1 MQDYI
6 YSVIAFV
13 AMAIVLQIVWPLWP
27 YYALGCLI
35 GCCFFHVFVVED
47 ERAELRRAVIEREQ
61 TAKHAAELEK
71 AQDPR
76 HSAYR
81 AGGTGLGLSI
91 CRKLAEVMGGEVSVS
106 KLVEAFGRR

>member
-13 AMAIVLQIVWPLWP
+13 AMAVAIVLQIVWPLWP

-47 ERAELRRAVIEREQ
+47 ECAELRRAVIEREQ

-71 AQDPR
+71 ALDRRRDTPP
-76 HSAYR
+76 
-81 AGGTGLGLSI
+81 TGLRGLGWGYPFAGSWS
-91 CRKLAEVMGGEVSVS
+91 R
-106 KLVEAFGRR
+106 

>member
-27 YYALGCLI
+27 YYALGCL
-35 GCCFFHVFVVED
+35 
-47 ERAELRRAVIEREQ
+47 
-61 TAKHAAELEK
+61 
-71 AQDPR
+71 
-76 HSAYR
+76 S
-81 AGGTGLGLSI
+81 
-91 CRKLAEVMGGEVSVS
+91 GEVSVS